1 MFTITRR
8 NDTLPAPLDLTE
20 LRRANT
26 LSAARRIAH
35 EVAYRFF
42 ESNSLLDRRI
52 AYQTMQDILRWDGRT
67 HIQVA
72 LTDGSRFQVAVQ

>member
-1 MFTITRR
+1 MFTIIRR

-42 ESNSLLDRRI
+42 EAANALDRTVT
-52 AYQTMQDILRWDGRT
+52 YQTMQDILRWNGERAIEIAYRG
-67 HIQVA
+67 HRFC
-72 LTDGSRFQVAVQ
+72 LTVQ